1 MRIETICENRKEL
14 VKAMAE
20 ILGEP
25 SKYLGPPSFGYQIG
39 GAIVDRDGNIET
51 EDGEMLQKEL
61 QRRGFSENNQEELNL
76 QIPIEGHTAESIRNL
91 IFMIHSKQYLLKR
104 AVGTEVLHMSERLI
118 ERLSEEKD
126 ADMNRVME
134 IFEEEKVHCFWLEFV
149 ADKIVF
155 NGFPMEAES
164 TISFAELTC
173 MMAERAKEMKWINPA
188 ETIEAN
194 EKYYMRIWLIRLGLG
209 GKGGKKTRDLL
220 LKNLKGN
227 TAFRTEEEKERAKE
241 RNRQRAA
248 ERKVTQE

>member
-14 VKAMAE
+14 VKAVAE

-39 GAIVDRDGNIET
+39 GAIVDRDGNIEI

-61 QRRGFSENNQEELNL
+61 QRRGFVEKNQEELNL

-91 IFMIHSKQYLLKR
+91 IFMIHSKQYLLKQ
-104 AVGTEVLHMSERLI
+104 AVGMEVLNMSERLI
-118 ERLSEEKD
+118 ARLSEEK
-126 ADMNRVME
+126 A
-134 IFEEEKVHCFWLEFV
+134 HCFGLEFV

-248 ERKVTQE
+248 ERKATQE